1 MSDAVAVSV
10 ALPDAV
16 KGPRAEEARETVGG
30 VVSGGV
36 LTVSTKLVVRV
47 SPPPVAETVMVELPV
62 GVVESVETVMM
73 EVQVGEQEVGEN
85 DAVAPAGRPEA
96 EKLTDWVEPERR
108 EDETELVTELPCA
121 TDFAP
126 PFEREKSNEDV
137 VVNVASGDVAR
148 FPAKSRERTR

>member
-10 ALPDAV
+10 ALPDAL

-30 VVSGGV
+30 VVSGGTA
-36 LTVSTKLVVRV
+36 TVSTKLVVRV
-47 SPPPVAETVMVELPV
+47 SPPPVAETVMVELPI
-62 GVVESVETVMM
+62 GVVERVAMVMTV
-73 EVQVGEQEVGEN
+73 VQVGEQEVGEN
-85 DAVAPAGRPEA
+85 DAVAPAGSPEA

-108 EDETELVTELPCA
+108 EDETELVTELPCV
-121 TDFAP
+121 TDFDP